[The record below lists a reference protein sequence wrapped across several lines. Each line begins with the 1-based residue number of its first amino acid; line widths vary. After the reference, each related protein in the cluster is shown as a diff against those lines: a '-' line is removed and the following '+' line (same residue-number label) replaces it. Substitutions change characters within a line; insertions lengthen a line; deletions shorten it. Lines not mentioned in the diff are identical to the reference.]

1 MSRGKRIRI
10 LKRELKS
17 ASINKVLTTYWNLNN
32 NYYNKLKL
40 YLEDSSTENKTRE
53 LADIGHL
60 LKLVQAAEEIISIK
74 LNRCCISKEVA
85 ETIRREANIG

>member
-1 MSRGKRIRI
+1 MSRGKRIRR
-10 LKRELKS
+10 LKRELKNIH
-17 ASINKVLTTYWNLNN
+17 INKVLITYCNRNK
-32 NYYNKLKL
+32 NYYDKLRQ

-60 LKLVQAAEEIISIK
+60 LKLVEAAEETISIK

-85 ETIRREANIG
+85 ETIRREAIIR

>member
-1 MSRGKRIRI
+1 MSRGKRMRR
-10 LKRELKS
+10 LKRELKNIP
-17 ASINKVLTTYWNLNN
+17 INKVLITYCNLNK
-32 NYYNKLKL
+32 NYYDKLKQ
-40 YLEDSSTENKTRE
+40 YLEDSSTDNKTRE

-85 ETIRREANIG
+85 ETIRREANII